1 MKKRVAIVFFL
12 LGISHLMYAQD
23 KIPVIII
30 GDTSVTVDYCQ
41 LDSIEYMTSP
51 IFFEGYF
58 RVERIKDWSLSYL
71 ITVISV
77 DTLKTN
83 APEICDNNTVNL
95 PFTII
100 SFKDEA
106 TSKRLRLEMNLL
118 RRARF
123 YKGHPPFFVNP
134 ECLIAEKNE
143 NPGIKIRIGDVCKLK
158 LTPYGQVWSVY
169 NNSKDDWHLFFKV
182 KHPNGQTIKIPLP
195 LIENQLMVSSELK
208 GLSFIYKDNN

>member
-1 MKKRVAIVFFL
+1 MSSYNRILSLFL
-12 LGISHLMYAQD
+12 LLMYSVEGHSQIHFSVLD
-23 KIPVIII
+23 TVPSKLTPV
-30 GDTSVTVDYCQ
+30 
-41 LDSIEYMTSP
+41 E
-51 IFFEGYF
+51 FEGDF
-58 RVERIKDWSLSYL
+58 KIISIRNWELSYL

-83 APEICDNNTVNL
+83 AQEICDNNTVNL

-123 YKGHPPFFVNP
+123 YKGHPSFFVNP

-143 NPGIKIRIGDVCKLK
+143 NPGNRIRIGDIYKLK

>member
-1 MKKRVAIVFFL
+1 MSSYNRILSLFL
-12 LGISHLMYAQD
+12 LLMYSVEGHSQIHFSVLD
-23 KIPVIII
+23 TVPSKLTPV
-30 GDTSVTVDYCQ
+30 
-41 LDSIEYMTSP
+41 E
-51 IFFEGYF
+51 FEGDF
-58 RVERIKDWSLSYL
+58 KIISIRNWELSYL

-123 YKGHPPFFVNP
+123 HKGHPPFFVNP

-143 NPGIKIRIGDVCKLK
+143 NPGNRIRIGDIYKLN

-169 NNSKDDWHLFFKV
+169 NISKDDWHLFFKV

-208 GLSFIYKDNN
+208 GLSFIWKDNN